1 MAAAS
6 SPLPAAASIT
16 FLDGQAAP
24 AAAEISVPPPRP
36 FHRLRDG
43 QRAFPFAPG
52 TAGTAFAWLTFPVL
66 RLYLESDL
74 GLAVFLL
81 LAFAVGVAACQ
92 ITGRA
97 LGVVD
102 HGAIVWDEIV
112 PFWAVLMFTPPELL
126 WQLAAFL
133 WFRFYDIVKPQPAK
147 FFDTQVKNG
156 FGVMMDDVIAAGYT
170 VLTLAAFKAF
180 LPF

>member
-1 MAAAS
+1 
-6 SPLPAAASIT
+6 
-16 FLDGQAAP
+16 
-24 AAAEISVPPPRP
+24 
-36 FHRLRDG
+36 
-43 QRAFPFAPG
+43 
-52 TAGTAFAWLTFPVL
+52 
-66 RLYLESDL
+66 L
-74 GLAVFLL
+74 GLAIFLL

-112 PFWAVLMFTPPELL
+112 PFWGVLMFTPPELL

-170 VLTLAAFKAF
+170 VLTIAVFKAF

>member
-1 MAAAS
+1 M
-6 SPLPAAASIT
+6 
-16 FLDGQAAP
+16 FYRENGQFKT
-24 AAAEISVPPPRP
+24 SY
-36 FHRLRDG
+36 
-43 QRAFPFAPG
+43 RADQQVFPIAQDRI
-52 TAGTAFAWLTFPVL
+52 AI
-66 RLYLESDL
+66 
-74 GLAVFLL
+74 FLL
-81 LAFAVGVAACQ
+81 LGFAIGVSACQ

-112 PFWAVLMFTPPELL
+112 PFWLVLLFVPAELL

-133 WFRFYDIVKPQPAK
+133 WFRFYDILKPQPAR

-156 FGVMMDDVIAAGYT
+156 FGVMMDDLVAAGYT
-170 VLTLAAFKAF
+170 VLTIAVFKAF